1 MLPLARKG
9 HGLLSH
15 LSRKGRLILWREVL
29 GGFTLIE
36 LMVVIA
42 IIGTMSAIAIP
53 AYQGY
58 IEKARIAKAIAE
70 IDIMQ
75 GEIVAYQTDKGELPD
90 TLNDIGR
97 ASLLDPWKNP
107 YQYYNFTDD
116 TGKGKMRKDRFMV
129 PLNTDYDLYSMG
141 KDGKSKPPLTAK
153 DSHDDVIRANDG
165 RFIGLA
171 SEY

>member
-1 MLPLARKG
+1 
-9 HGLLSH
+9 
-15 LSRKGRLILWREVL
+15 LSRKGRLILWRKVL

-116 TGKGKMRKDRFMV
+116 TGKGNMRKDRFMV